1 MSEGPIYLTTFIEGV
16 LVHGSA
22 TPFVLLTPCEYS
34 PHRGLL
40 MPPQVPWAPGFLPP
54 ALLQTHIGQGWGM
67 PFRFVDPSRLPV
79 VFDERTSRLPTPW
92 LLRLEGLEGQQRL
105 YISHLLRTKAK
116 EEDLPTP
123 PPGAQWVGEK
133 ALTTMDLLP
142 GVRRLCQA
150 ALQAVKEAGS

>member
-1 MSEGPIYLTTFIEGV
+1 MSEGPVYLTTFIEGV

-22 TPFVLLTPCEYS
+22 TPFVLLAPSQHS

-40 MPPQVPWAPGFLPP
+40 MPPQMPWSPGFLPP
-54 ALLQTHIGQGWGM
+54 ALLQNLVTGTWKI
-67 PFRFVDPSRLPV
+67 PFRFVDSSRLPV

-105 YISHLLRTKAK
+105 NISHLLRTKTP
-116 EEDLPTP
+116 DDQLPDP
-123 PPGAQWVGEK
+123 PEGAQWAGEK

-142 GVRRLCQA
+142 GIRRLCQS
-150 ALQAVKEAGS
+150 ALQAVKDA

>member
-1 MSEGPIYLTTFIEGV
+1 MSEGPVYLTTFIEGV

-22 TPFVLLTPCEYS
+22 TPFVLLVPSQYA

-54 ALLQTHIGQGWGM
+54 ALLQQQIAQEWAI
-67 PFRFVDPSRLPV
+67 PFRFVDQSRLPV

-105 YISHLLRTKAK
+105 YLSHLLRTKAP
-116 EEDLPTP
+116 DDQLPP
-123 PPGAQWVGEK
+123 LPPGGQWVGEK
-133 ALTTMDLLP
+133 ALATMDLQP
-142 GVRRLCQA
+142 GVRRLCQS
-150 ALQAVKEAGS
+150 ALQAVKEA

>member
-1 MSEGPIYLTTFIEGV
+1 MAEGPVYLTTFIEGV

-22 TPFVLLTPCEYS
+22 TPFVLLTPSLHS

-40 MPPQVPWAPGFLPP
+40 MPPQVPWSPGFLPP
-54 ALLQTHIGQGWGM
+54 ALIQSLINGTWKI
-67 PFRFVDPSRLPV
+67 PFRFVDSSKLPV

-105 YISHLLRTKAK
+105 YITHLLRTKAPDD
-116 EEDLPTP
+116 ELPHP
-123 PPGAQWVGEK
+123 PEGAQWVSEK
-133 ALTTMDLLP
+133 ALVSMDLQP

-150 ALQAVKEAGS
+150 ALQAIREI